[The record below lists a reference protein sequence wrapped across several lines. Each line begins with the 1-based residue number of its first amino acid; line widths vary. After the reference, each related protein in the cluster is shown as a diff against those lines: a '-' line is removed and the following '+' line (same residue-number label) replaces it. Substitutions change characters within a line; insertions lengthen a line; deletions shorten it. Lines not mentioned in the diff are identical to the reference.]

1 VSMRLIQIY
10 AQGHGKFAD
19 VFPDGKTQAELLL
32 EDIVGRILLEF
43 CTVVLMEEVTIS
55 LVSPHDMEQ
64 PPYCAISIQAFGTL
78 SSTVSRKHKL
88 ESIEAD
94 LEGRISEVLM
104 ELFEFVHA
112 ERTMI
117 SASPVTISS
126 FLEARNKV

>member
-1 VSMRLIQIY
+1 MRFIQIE

-19 VFPDGKTQAELLL
+19 VFPDGKTRAELLL
-32 EDIVGRILLEF
+32 EDIVGRILLDF

-55 LVSPHDMEQ
+55 LVSTQDIEQ

-78 SSTVSRKHKL
+78 SATISSKRKHKL

-104 ELFEFVHA
+104 ELFELVHV

-126 FLEARNKV
+126 FLEARKKV